1 MFVSMVPTSAFATES
16 GGQSFSGLYKGT
28 RDVTPSVVNVQGTKT
43 WNAPQG
49 KVPESLQVILKQNGL
64 RPIRFHDLR
73 HSTASLMLANGVP
86 MKMIQDWLG
95 HSDMGTTASIYSHL
109 DSNSMIA
116 SVGIIGNALALIDEG

>member
-1 MFVSMVPTSAFATES
+1 MGNLLKPQYITEH
-16 GGQSFSGLYKGT
+16 FKM
-28 RDVTPSVVNVQGTKT
+28 
-43 WNAPQG
+43 
-49 KVPESLQVILKQNGL
+49 ILKQNGL